1 MFTIVVNAGAA
12 AGAEAKVGVL
22 INVVAPQTNLS
33 RSCKV
38 LVKSVGK
45 GFQGSIAQVKGF
57 QIEANRLAS
66 PPLKTNCGPHNI
78 VHISTKTPKQREV
91 GGVRAE

>member
-1 MFTIVVNAGAA
+1 MLALLLALRP
-12 AGAEAKVGVL
+12 KWGVL

-57 QIEANRLAS
+57 QIETNRLAS
-66 PPLKTNCGPHNI
+66 PPLKTNCGPHMAAQ
-78 VHISTKTPKQREV
+78 H
-91 GGVRAE
+91 RAYQHQDPQTT